1 MSFAR
6 IFDSQGCGTAAV
18 EGRTARS
25 LARWIGYTYAMIL
38 LRLACSSFWV
48 DVRLREINGRWI
60 ASADTPDGP
69 SLGLGE
75 RAIEAIES
83 ALQPFG
89 GIVGEL
95 LATIPDDALKG

>member
-1 MSFAR
+1 
-6 IFDSQGCGTAAV
+6 V
-18 EGRTARS
+18 
-25 LARWIGYTYAMIL
+25 
-38 LRLACSSFWV
+38 
-48 DVRLREINGRWI
+48 
-60 ASADTPDGP
+60 P